1 MLSILRKIYS
11 LLRYRIII
19 LLINHNPRFKFIKQL
34 QNPTQPIT
42 FEYWYAQKIK
52 GINKH
57 VPWPVHTSSRIV
69 GVENITIGEGS
80 FPGYMPGSYIQ
91 GLGKIVI
98 GEFCI
103 FAPNIGIIS
112 ANHDIYDNAKHIH
125 GKVELGNYCWIGMNA
140 VILPGVKLGS
150 FTIVAAGAV
159 VTKSFEEGYCVVG
172 GNPAK
177 IIKNLEKDNCV
188 SYKMNTD
195 YIGYRKKTMLK
206 PNLNT
211 I

>member
-1 MLSILRKIYS
+1 MLRILRKVYGK
-11 LLRYRIII
+11 LRHSIIVT
-19 LLINHNPRFKFIKQL
+19 LVNNHPSFKFIKQV

-42 FEYWYAQKIK
+42 FEYWYAQKVK
-52 GINKH
+52 GINRH
-57 VPWPVHTSSRIV
+57 VPWPVHVTSRIV

-91 GLGKIVI
+91 GLGEIVI
-98 GEFCI
+98 GKFCI

-112 ANHDIYDNAKHIH
+112 ANHDVYENAKHVY
-125 GKVELGNYCWIGMNA
+125 GKVEIGDYCWIGMNA
-140 VILPGVKLGS
+140 VILPGVKLGN

-159 VTKSFEEGYCVVG
+159 VTKSFENGYCIIG

-177 IIKNLEKDNCV
+177 VIKELDRDNCI
-188 SYKMNTD
+188 SFKMNTD
-195 YIGYRKKTMLK
+195 YIGYIKKSKVLQSHK
-206 PNLNT
+206 